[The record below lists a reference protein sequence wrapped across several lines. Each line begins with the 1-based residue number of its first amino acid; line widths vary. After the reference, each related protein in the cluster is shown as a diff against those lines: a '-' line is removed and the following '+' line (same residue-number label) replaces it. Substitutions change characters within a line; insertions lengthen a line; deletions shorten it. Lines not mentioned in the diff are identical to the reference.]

1 MFLLLHKPLL
11 LEIQFRPQSSY
22 GNVNAAEPNQIEPRR
37 KLQIGRD
44 KRLRFQAMAAEI
56 QNLIDL
62 KLWGISTSPI
72 LCYGY
77 RLKWIT
83 KWTAWMNM
91 VMIEAIKINFIDMR
105 QQELDHLPAMDV
117 KNAFLMVIFQ
127 EEVLSVNLNGFE
139 TGKPY
144 SRLSSEECLYGLK
157 HSPRAWN
164 SMAEQNVPT
173 NIPSRTDEQIVPR
186 SQWLIIGKRATTF
199 SMHKKIQRNPSFKIS
214 CTSEYTNFFQAFTAS
229 ANVSAIYLQ

>member
-1 MFLLLHKPLL
+1 MV
-11 LEIQFRPQSSY
+11 I
-22 GNVNAAEPNQIEPRR
+22 A
-37 KLQIGRD
+37 
-44 KRLRFQAMAAEI
+44 
-56 QNLIDL
+56 
-62 KLWGISTSPI
+62 
-72 LCYGY
+72 
-77 RLKWIT
+77 LKWIY
-83 KWTAWMNM
+83 KVKLDEYGDVLKNKARL
-91 VMIEAIKINFIDMR
+91 VAKGYRQEEGIDFEESFAPVARIEAIRIFIANAATKNMIIY
-105 QQELDHLPAMDV
+105 QMDV
-117 KNAFLMVIFQ
+117 KTAFLKMVIFQ

-157 HSPRAWN
+157 HSPRAYMTFINANVLSNFVSLQCLSSLLNALLQN